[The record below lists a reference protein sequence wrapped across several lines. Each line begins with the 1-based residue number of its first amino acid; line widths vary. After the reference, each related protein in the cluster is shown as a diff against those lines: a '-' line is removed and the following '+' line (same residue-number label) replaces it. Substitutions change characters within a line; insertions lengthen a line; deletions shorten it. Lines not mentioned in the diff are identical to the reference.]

1 MAHAATVLRNG
12 GVIAY
17 ATESCFGLGCDPIN
31 RSAVER
37 ILKIKGRPADKG
49 LILIACDT
57 DQLTAFVTEIP
68 RKALV
73 TWPGPFTWLLSA
85 TEATPSWIRGN
96 HSRIAVRVTK
106 HPQAAA
112 LCRTAGMAIV
122 STSANRAGEKPARTY
137 KAVMECLG
145 DELDYVLRGRI
156 GKLRGPTPI
165 TDATT
170 GQIVRSSS

>member
-1 MAHAATVLRNG
+1 MAHAATVVCDG

-17 ATESCFGLGCDPIN
+17 ATESCFGLGCDPTN

-37 ILKIKGRPADKG
+37 ILKIKDRPADKG

-57 DQLTAFVTEIP
+57 SQLTAFVTEIP
-68 RKALV
+68 RKALA
-73 TWPGPFTWLLSA
+73 TWPGPFTWLLPA
-85 TEATPSWIRGN
+85 TETTPPWIRGN

-137 KAVMECLG
+137 KAVVERLG
-145 DELDYVLRGRI
+145 DELDYVLHGRI

-165 TDATT
+165 TDAAT
-170 GQIVRSSS
+170 GQIVRGAS